1 MLKKTYLIFSV
12 LIFCVSVSF
21 GQTKTVVKDAKAKQM
36 LLGNHKLSLQWID
49 FYKYFGVAKV
59 TEKKGVLYLKGKQ
72 NQKDGEDFLT
82 IDGKITKI
90 EAKSFTFVGKIET
103 SVSHINN
110 GEVCT
115 REGEM
120 TFRIT
125 GKRKYWR
132 LMQMDNPCSDVT
144 DYVDIFFR

>member
-1 MLKKTYLIFSV
+1 MLKKIYLILAVLVFSV
-12 LIFCVSVSF
+12 SFSF

-36 LLGNHKLSLQWID
+36 LLGKHKLSLQWID
-49 FYKYFGVAKV
+49 WYKFFGTANV
-59 TEKKGVLYLKGKQ
+59 TEKNGVLYLKGEQKQ
-72 NQKDGEDFLT
+72 KNGSDFLRIT
-82 IDGKITKI
+82 GIITKV

-103 SVSHINN
+103 SVSHIND
-110 GEVCT
+110 GEVCL

-132 LMQMDNPCSDVT
+132 LMQMNNPCSDVT